1 MDREELGRDG
11 REARRRWRHM
21 AGLECVPQGTAQEM
35 PPQPPK
41 MHTDQRM
48 GRRRL
53 AVAQRET
60 VGWVPLAYSLC
71 ELLVCE
77 GSVPK
82 TKRQAV
88 RGLDAQ

>member
-1 MDREELGRDG
+1 MCVTGDCSGDASAASKNAHGPENGQEEAGGGRDVVVTVCRG
-11 REARRRWRHM
+11 HS
-21 AGLECVPQGTAQEM
+21 
-35 PPQPPK
+35 
-41 MHTDQRM
+41 
-48 GRRRL
+48 
-53 AVAQRET
+53 QRET